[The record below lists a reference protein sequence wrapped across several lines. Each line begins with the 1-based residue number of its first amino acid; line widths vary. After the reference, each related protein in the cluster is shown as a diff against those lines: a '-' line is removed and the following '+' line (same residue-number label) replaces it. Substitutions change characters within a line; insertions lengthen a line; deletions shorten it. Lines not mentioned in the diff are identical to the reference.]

1 MRDRVRAWRTA
12 GIAVLGAAALL
23 TGAATGAVALP
34 AGPATGTAA
43 DGDSGDGD
51 GPKDGGPKDGD
62 SGDGSP
68 EDGDGPGAGGV
79 SAPTRADLMK
89 AIQGEAFAYAK
100 YRAYAA
106 QAGREN
112 LPDVQALYERVAH
125 VELHEHLAEQAKLA
139 GLAGDDAADLRAAIS
154 GESCEAKTTYP
165 RFAARARVAGDRDAA
180 RLFSEIAGDEAGHRT
195 RFAQA
200 LRALEHPSSGASIP
214 VGPVA
219 RPVDIPEGSPQVS
232 SRTLE
237 DLRAA
242 MRGEALAHARY
253 GLYAEHARANGRPR
267 LAMLFEH
274 AAQVELTEH
283 FAEEARLAG
292 LVRSTAANLCESAA
306 GETAE
311 GTDMYPGYARQA
323 AAAGD
328 RAAAERF
335 SEIARDELRHARE
348 FKDALSELGANCP
361 AGG

>member
-1 MRDRVRAWRTA
+1 MRERVRAWRTA

-23 TGAATGAVALP
+23 TGAATGAAALP
-34 AGPATGTAA
+34 AGAVIGAA
-43 DGDSGDGD
+43 AGDDPGDGGD
-51 GPKDGGPKDGD
+51 PKDGGPEDCD
-62 SGDGSP
+62 DLGDG
-68 EDGDGPGAGGV
+68 GGPGAGGA
-79 SAPTRADLMK
+79 SAQTRADLMK

-106 QAGREN
+106 QACREN
-112 LPDVQALYERVAH
+112 LPDVQALYERVAR
-125 VELHEHLAEQAKLA
+125 VELREHLAEQARLA
-139 GLAGDDAADLRAAIS
+139 GLAGDDAANLRAAIS
-154 GESCEAKTTYP
+154 GASYEAKTMYP
-165 RFAARARVAGDRDAA
+165 GFAAQARAAGDRNAA
-180 RLFSEIAGDEAGHRT
+180 RLFSEIAEDEAGHRA
-195 RFAQA
+195 RSARA
-200 LRALEHPSSGASIP
+200 LRALEHPSSGASVP
-214 VGPVA
+214 VGPAA
-219 RPVDIPEGSPQVS
+219 RSVSVPEGSPRVS

-311 GTDMYPGYARQA
+311 GTDAYPGYARQA

-335 SEIARDELRHARE
+335 SEIARDKLRHARE
-348 FKDALSELGANCP
+348 FKDALSGLRANCP

>member
-1 MRDRVRAWRTA
+1 MRERVRAWRTA

-23 TGAATGAVALP
+23 TGAATGAAALP
-34 AGPATGTAA
+34 AGPVTGAA
-43 DGDSGDGD
+43 AGDDPG
-51 GPKDGGPKDGD
+51 DGGPDG
-62 SGDGSP
+62 GGP
-68 EDGDGPGAGGV
+68 EDGGDLGDGGGPGAGGV
-79 SAPTRADLMK
+79 SSPTRADLMK
-89 AIQGEAFAYAK
+89 AIQGTAFAYAK

-106 QAGREN
+106 QACREN
-112 LPDVQALYERVAH
+112 LPDVQALYERVAR
-125 VELHEHLAEQAKLA
+125 VELREHLAEQARLA
-139 GLAGDDAADLRAAIS
+139 GLAGDDAANLRAAIS
-154 GESCEAKTTYP
+154 GASYEAKAMYP
-165 RFAARARVAGDRDAA
+165 GFAAQARAAGDRNAA
-180 RLFSEIAGDEAGHRT
+180 RLFSEIAEDEAGHRA
-195 RFAQA
+195 RSARA
-200 LRALEHPSSGASIP
+200 LRALEYPSSGASVP
-214 VGPVA
+214 VGLVA
-219 RPVDIPEGSPQVS
+219 RSVSVPEGSPQVS

-311 GTDMYPGYARQA
+311 GTDTYPGYARQA

-335 SEIARDELRHARE
+335 SEIARDKLRHARE
-348 FKDALSELGANCP
+348 FKDALSGLRANCP
-361 AGG
+361 DGG